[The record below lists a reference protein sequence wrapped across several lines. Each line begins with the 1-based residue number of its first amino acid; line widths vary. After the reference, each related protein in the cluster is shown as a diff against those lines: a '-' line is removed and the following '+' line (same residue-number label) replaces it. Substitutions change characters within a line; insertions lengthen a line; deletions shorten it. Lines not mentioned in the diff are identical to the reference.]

1 MFMDNTNRTAAA
13 SARILAL
20 IAAGMSPVD
29 ALKAICGAETVDA
42 MIDSLYTDLRA
53 KGGR

>member
-1 MFMDNTNRTAAA
+1 MNTTPNAKA

-29 ALKAICGAETVDA
+29 ALKTICGTETVDA
-42 MIDSLYTDLRA
+42 MIDSLYTDLRT